1 MKESQ
6 PIPAIAVS
14 LATSWVAAP
23 YLLIRNY
30 YQKSP
35 LSLKGALY
43 DFLMLWGLEDWIE
56 LPTLVS
62 FVPNLSPFHNQKVSF
77 IA

>member
-14 LATSWVAAP
+14 LATSLVAAP

-30 YQKSP
+30 ITTTRKSP
-35 LSLKGALY
+35 LSIRGRL
-43 DFLMLWGLEDWIE
+43 
-56 LPTLVS
+56 
-62 FVPNLSPFHNQKVSF
+62 LSAGSTPAKQSNQSRGPRWE
-77 IA
+77 

>member
-14 LATSWVAAP
+14 LATSLVAAP

-30 YQKSP
+30 LKENLHD
-35 LSLKGALY
+35 LSYVYVFMLKK
-43 DFLMLWGLEDWIE
+43 
-56 LPTLVS
+56 
-62 FVPNLSPFHNQKVSF
+62 KV
-77 IA
+77 A